1 MSKVILR
8 AKRFLNLLLTTSSN
22 QQQALLHTATPDQ
35 VFAICEIFYN
45 LQHMKLSP
53 KVNTLI
59 KRRRRLMTQ
68 LINKQ
73 YSTHR
78 KSVII
83 STNRKQILDILQLVA
98 KKLFQVLA

>member
-8 AKRFLNLLLTTSSN
+8 AKRFLNLFLTTSSN

-53 KVNTLI
+53 KATVTLPRI
-59 KRRRRLMTQ
+59 WPPDEPRLA
-68 LINKQ
+68 IRGHPGP
-73 YSTHR
+73 S
-78 KSVII
+78 
-83 STNRKQILDILQLVA
+83 
-98 KKLFQVLA
+98 LARP